1 VRGFVAAY
9 PNEDERY
16 GGKQRFVCHTSYL
29 APRKRHLPGE
39 NLQRRSAAWV
49 CTGSGADPCTYH
61 GAELGRRA
69 DDAIMTTQNTSSSD
83 NILDHGACLSAIN
96 QTRRDV
102 PFR

>member
-1 VRGFVAAY
+1 MSLSDTAANSGCVVPPPIVA
-9 PNEDERY
+9 P
-16 GGKQRFVCHTSYL
+16 GKRRL
-29 APRKRHLPGE
+29 LGE
-39 NLQRRSAAWV
+39 NLQRGSAALI
-49 CTGSGADPCTYH
+49 CTGS

-102 PFR
+102 SLN